1 MKSINCKINSLVISI
16 LSIAEYTTGNY
27 TSGDMDDIAV
37 DLAGTAGVELKNYM
51 SIIILSFAL
60 MVVMGEFSKISRMFD

>member
-1 MKSINCKINSLVISI
+1 MKSIGYKINSVLISI
-16 LSIAEYTTGNY
+16 LSLAEYTTGNY

-60 MVVMGEFSKISRMFD
+60 MVVMGVFSKISRMFD